1 MAKVWQKYN
10 TFLVDNIVQK
20 CYNIHMLRK
29 KRSDR
34 THVIYELR
42 VGDEFYIGI
51 TAKTE
56 TTVNKSVITRFN
68 KHIYRARSENKQ
80 WPLYQALREFGADAF
95 EVFVLETGRGKAWAH
110 QRERELIR
118 EMQPTLNEA

>member
-1 MAKVWQKYN
+1 MAKTPQ
-10 TFLVDNIVQK
+10 FLVDNWVQN
-20 CYNIHMLRK
+20 CYNSSMLRK

-42 VGDEFYIGI
+42 SGDDFYIGI

-56 TTVNKSVITRFN
+56 STVNKSVITRFN
-68 KHIYRARSENKQ
+68 KHVYRSRSEDKQ
-80 WPLYQALREFGADAF
+80 WPLYKALRKLGSDAF
-95 EVFVLETGRGKAWAH
+95 EVFILETGRGKAWAH

-118 EMQPTLNEA
+118 ELQPTLNEA

>member
-1 MAKVWQKYN
+1 MG
-10 TFLVDNIVQK
+10 
-20 CYNIHMLRK
+20 MMRK

-42 VGDEFYIGI
+42 AGDEFYIGI

-56 TTVNKSVITRFN
+56 STVNKSVLTRFN
-68 KHIYRARSENKQ
+68 KHTYRARTENKT
-80 WPLYQALREFGADAF
+80 WPLYQALRRLGADAF
-95 EVFVLETGRGKAWAH
+95 EVFILETGRGKAWAH